1 MTLATTCMCA
11 WSSFALLLHLVSWPV
26 ALQLPRAF
34 LSLASTPVRFGHGQ
48 CAHGRL
54 AKGESRSTGTAQGS
68 SRQLRGCKCV
78 VGASSGGPT
87 EAESQHGEFDE
98 LELTLRIGQV
108 ETNMQRLKS
117 AQARLSA
124 ALHSLRRDGRWTW
137 RHGNRGQA
145 ASQQGF
151 IERRLGEHDEA
162 ILHFS
167 AAMRIYEQA
176 GALAT
181 ASAVPVLIEI
191 GSVHSAKG
199 EHAAAKLKF
208 QQALEVLEQLGS
220 LRTAAGLKLLIRMGN
235 DALRAEELDG
245 AKQLYGKAL
254 ALLKDLSAASG
265 VDSFLSLSSVSLLS
279 NMGALH
285 AARGNHRA
293 ALKSYREAQGVLV
306 AEALLGTLMEA
317 DLQVYFATSLLA
329 LGDSEGALWMLNS
342 VRSLYKQLGI
352 NKSPRGREL
361 RLLADA
367 ARRQADESDD
377 QGWQWK
383 KTTT

>member
-124 ALHSLRRDGRWTW
+124 ALHSLRRDGRGGTATEA
-137 RHGNRGQA
+137 RLLLNT
-145 ASQQGF
+145 GF

-342 VRSLYKQLGI
+342 VRSLYIQLGI
-352 NKSPRGREL
+352 DKSPRGREL